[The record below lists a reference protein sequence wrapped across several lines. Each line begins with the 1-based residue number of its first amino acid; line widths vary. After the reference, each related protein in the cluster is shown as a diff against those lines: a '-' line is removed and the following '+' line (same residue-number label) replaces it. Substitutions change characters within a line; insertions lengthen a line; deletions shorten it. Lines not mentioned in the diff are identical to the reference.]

1 MNGLIGKL
9 QIKFKDFKITGTTEQ
24 KEFPFE
30 YMFKKQKW
38 SIFGL
43 TVNSGNFLKIS
54 LFVSRKPCVKTAKT
68 SEQFWNA
75 ISMVTEVA
83 IFKN

>member
-38 SIFGL
+38 SIL
-43 TVNSGNFLKIS
+43 DS
-54 LFVSRKPCVKTAKT
+54 LSTAET
-68 SEQFWNA
+68 F
-75 ISMVTEVA
+75 
-83 IFKN
+83 